1 MSNLE
6 SWMMFRHFK
15 LFVLTYLTAI
25 SFGSLLHAVED
36 EKYFVEKYYP
46 IIYSQDDTSVF
57 FLAGDIDI
65 RTSLNFKRAVLDVG
79 TPELLVLNSNGGLVY
94 IGLDLALELGVGL
107 CDGSELR
114 VDHRIGKGHLPSPPK
129 IQ

>member
-36 EKYFVEKYYP
+36 EKYFVEKYVRLEYL
-46 IIYSQDDTSVF
+46 IKYFRHDYFSNSSLINI
-57 FLAGDIDI
+57 LAN
-65 RTSLNFKRAVLDVG
+65 NFRNHFVK
-79 TPELLVLNSNGGLVY
+79 
-94 IGLDLALELGVGL
+94 
-107 CDGSELR
+107 
-114 VDHRIGKGHLPSPPK
+114 K
-129 IQ
+129 IKI